1 MEILDWSPSADKF
14 LKHKEIEIHDLY
26 HEDLS
31 KKELTTAE
39 ILETPKRKMRI
50 QALHKA
56 LNQAKIQEL
65 NGQVLDIGAGDGWC
79 SAYMLLN
86 FPKVEKV
93 YSMEINDA
101 AINSLIPKVLKTTK
115 ADQSKSIMV
124 KGSFN
129 DIKLKNHFDYV
140 VAMGAIHHSN
150 NLYKTFKNVWEALK
164 PGGWFIAQEPF
175 MPDFTKN
182 SYYSIRE
189 SQEINFK
196 GILSVKNSERTDLFY
211 RECEYRTAAL
221 HAGFDFDFIKMNTGN
236 SFLKQLKSKLANEI
250 KVKNMAFFAQ
260 KPLDKLEFPLPTSWE
275 EK

>member
-1 MEILDWSPSADKF
+1 METLDWSPTADKF
-14 LKHKEIEIHDLY
+14 LKNKEIEIHDLY

-31 KKELTTAE
+31 KKELSVAE

-56 LNQAKIQEL
+56 LKQAKIPEL
-65 NGQVLDIGAGDGWC
+65 NGKVLDIGAGDGWC

-93 YSMEINDA
+93 YSMEINNA

-129 DIKLKNHFDYV
+129 DIKLKNHFEYIIS
-140 VAMGAIHHSN
+140 MGAIHHSN
-150 NLYKTFKNVWEALK
+150 NLYRTFKNVWEGLK

-175 MPDFTKN
+175 MPDSTKN
-182 SYYSIRE
+182 SYYSDRE
-189 SQEINFK
+189 NQEINFK

-221 HAGFDFDFIKMNTGN
+221 HAGFDFDFIKMNDGN
-236 SFLKQLKSKLANEI
+236 SIMKQLKNKLANEI

-260 KPLDKLEFPLPTSWE
+260 KPLDKIDFPLATSWE